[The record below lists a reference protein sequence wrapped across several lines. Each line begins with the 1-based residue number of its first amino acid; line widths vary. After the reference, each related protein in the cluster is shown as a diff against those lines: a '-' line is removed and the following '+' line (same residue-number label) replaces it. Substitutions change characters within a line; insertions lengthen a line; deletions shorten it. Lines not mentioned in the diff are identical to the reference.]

1 MIQTL
6 GVSSTQQDFCSAWQ
20 SLHRKR
26 VYVWQFHWPRSSMG
40 LAICA
45 TSRRPAK
52 ELDARLTR
60 PGRMDRWLQ
69 MLGEN
74 AMNCCGKNCKSH
86 CQSSL

>member
-1 MIQTL
+1 MGSHTITKIFVHL
-6 GVSSTQQDFCSAWQ
+6 GHLY
-20 SLHRKR
+20 LHRKQ
-26 VYVWQFHWPRSSMG
+26 VYVWQFHLPRSSMG

-74 AMNCCGKNCKSH
+74 AMNGCGKK
-86 CQSSL
+86 